1 MSGIFSPKSSSAKPL
16 NGSGLPRY
24 TPIEGSVPPQA
35 RVVTGSVLPAY
46 APIQKNS
53 VGEYFSNAAV
63 SGLRGLRGL
72 GSSAAPGEIPWQ
84 CWNIQAFKDCH
95 AAQWSAAHTD
105 CVQNAAQY
113 GMSVDDCTAAYS
125 AANDGSICVP
135 QNCNQ
140 YAAIANQTSALDSG
154 TVTKAQKQLNS
165 DLSRNGYKT
174 IAVDGKLGPAT
185 CGAALYLYGV
195 SPRQSTV
202 WSDYN
207 LYAYCG
213 NSPGTNPTLVG
224 ASKPLTTFVAPPV
237 NIVQG
242 QQVAAAITHQWG
254 VSDSDM
260 PGLQAQINGIL
271 ASNGYNAIP
280 VTGVLDA
287 QTCGAMK
294 WIGDN
299 TGQNLLTLNGQNCQG
314 YILPTKK
321 ATPASQPK
329 GSKPPPGTPTAP
341 RPPATHPI
349 STATMAMG
357 GIALLVGGGLY
368 YYAKKKGMV

>member
-1 MSGIFSPKSSSAKPL
+1 MSIFNPKSAQARPL
-16 NGSGLPRY
+16 NGSVLPRY
-24 TPIEGSVPPQA
+24 QPIDSAIPPQA

-53 VGEYFSNAAV
+53 VGEYFANAAV
-63 SGLRGLRGL
+63 SGLRGL

-84 CWNIQAFKDCH
+84 CWNIKAFQDCH
-95 AAQWSAAHTD
+95 AAQWAAAHQD
-105 CVQNAAQY
+105 CLTNAAQY

-135 QNCNQ
+135 QNCQQ
-140 YAAIANQTSALDSG
+140 YAAIANQSGSLSAS
-154 TVTKAQKQLNS
+154 TVVAAQKQLNA
-165 DLSRNGYKT
+165 DLAKNGYKT

-195 SPRQSTV
+195 QPRQSTV
-202 WSDYN
+202 WTDYN

-213 NSPGTNPTLVG
+213 SGAVTNPTLVG
-224 ASKPLTTFVAPPV
+224 QNKPLTTYVAPAV

-254 VSDSDM
+254 VADSDM
-260 PGLQAQINGIL
+260 PSLQARINTIL
-271 ASNGYNAIP
+271 IAHSYNPIP
-280 VTGVLDA
+280 VTGVFDA
-287 QTCGAMK
+287 KTCGAMK

-299 TGQNLLTLNGQNCQG
+299 TGQDLLTMNNGQACQAFTM
-314 YILPTKK
+314 PTK
-321 ATPASQPK
+321 AVTPATQPK
-329 GSKPPPGTPTAP
+329 GSPPPSFVPKAPTPPGT
-341 RPPATHPI
+341 HPI
-349 STATMAMG
+349 TSATM
-357 GIALLVGGGLY
+357 LVGGLALAAAGGLY